1 MMSSKQFK
9 PDGYGFTA
17 GMGHHP
23 CLSVLLILGL
33 FLGGCASYH
42 PMPITRESVAKALA
56 PPSEKAL
63 KVRASKLKHPI
74 LRPVQIDLSNGLSPD
89 EAAIIAVLANPE
101 LRVVRDEEDIAS
113 AQLMEAG
120 LLPNP
125 QLSASLEVPTGGDT
139 KGTINAY
146 GLQLDWDINALLTR
160 NARVSGAK
168 ARQGAVNLSIAWK
181 EWQVAEAARLH
192 WVRAFWF
199 EKKVELL
206 KKSVTGFKKNLEI
219 TQKAVKIGSK
229 TGMALAAAK
238 TSYERARV
246 ALSTAK
252 EHYEQERL
260 ALNRI
265 MGLSPSRLL
274 PIQDISIPQTWL
286 KPDVKRLLKNLEE
299 RRLDL
304 AALRLGYK
312 SQEEA
317 VRAAILSQFPR
328 IGIGIIHA
336 RDTGNVVTTGPALT
350 LEIPLFNRHQ
360 GEIALAR
367 ATRKKLFDE
376 YISRLY
382 HARAKIVAL
391 SKQIHA
397 TESRIRELQ
406 KSIKTQQALV
416 DLYRKALKTGNAE
429 VLTFYQTEI
438 ELSSL
443 KQALLDQ
450 WRDLSEL
457 RIGLETA
464 SGLYT
469 PLASKAPSGKL
480 TTNSTE
486 NIGRIA
492 FEKGSQK
499 Q

>member
-1 MMSSKQFK
+1 MIWQKKWSRIWFA
-9 PDGYGFTA
+9 PWLLL
-17 GMGHHP
+17 
-23 CLSVLLILGL
+23 LS
-33 FLGGCASYH
+33 CASYH
-42 PMPITRESVAKALA
+42 PRPITHESVAKALA
-56 PPSEKAL
+56 PPSEKTL
-63 KVRASKLKHPI
+63 RVRASKLKHPI
-74 LRPVQIDLSNGLSPD
+74 LKPLPINLSDGASPD
-89 EAAIIAVLANPE
+89 EAAVIAVLANPD
-101 LRVVRDEEDIAS
+101 LQVVRDEEDIAS

-125 QLSASLEVPTGGDT
+125 QLSASLEVPAGGNT

-146 GLQLDWDINALLTR
+146 GLQLDWNINTLLTR

-168 ARQGAVNLSIAWK
+168 AHQGAVNLSIAWK

-199 EKKVELL
+199 GKKVELL
-206 KKSVTGFKKNLEI
+206 EKSVAGFKKNLEI

-238 TSYERARV
+238 TSYEKARV

-260 ALNRI
+260 TLNRI
-265 MGLSPSRLL
+265 MGLPPSRLL
-274 PIQDISIPQTWL
+274 PFQDVSIPRTWL
-286 KPDVKRLLKNLEE
+286 KPDVKKLLKNLEE

-336 RDTGNVVTTGPALT
+336 RDTDNVVTTGPALT

-376 YISRLY
+376 YLSRLY
-382 HARAKIVAL
+382 HARATIVSL

-397 TESRIRELQ
+397 TESRISDLQ
-406 KSIKTQQALV
+406 KTIKTQQALV
-416 DLYRKALKTGNAE
+416 DLYRNALKTGNAE
-429 VLTFYQTEI
+429 ILTFVQAQI

-443 KQALLDQ
+443 KQALVDQ

-464 SGLYT
+464 SGWYT
-469 PLASKAPSGKL
+469 PFPSKTSA
-480 TTNSTE
+480 T
-486 NIGRIA
+486 R
-492 FEKGSQK
+492 KGDIDP
-499 Q
+499 